1 MCMCVHVYVCV
12 YSHACVLC
20 MCTHVCVCVCFVG
33 SVPARI
39 SACMNGFIKVKIN
52 VLNPTTLQIQLVS
65 LNRQT
70 EDFVEVEVTV
80 ILQMCTL
87 LHVHYEHT
95 YT

>member
-1 MCMCVHVYVCV
+1 MHVC
-12 YSHACVLC
+12 AR
-20 MCTHVCVCVCFVG
+20 VCVCVFACMCVVHVYSCVCVCVFVG